1 MDQQDTTRA
10 AAVAATGPRRLAHA
24 TERFDGPT
32 TLYRMYDQAD
42 RLLYIG
48 ITCNTSQ
55 RWDSHRAL
63 SPWWPLVA
71 RKELTVY
78 PDRRAALVAETA
90 AIGAE
95 APSYNVSSN
104 PRAGRRDVHLVLKG
118 ERAKALADLARA
130 EHLSISRF
138 VMKLVDTALAQ
149 AAGDPDMDE
158 ALRRVRVTTQKG
170 GRR

>member
-10 AAVAATGPRRLAHA
+10 AAVAATGLRRLPHA

-32 TLYRMYDQAD
+32 TLYRMYDEAGQ
-42 RLLYIG
+42 LLYIG
-48 ITCNTSQ
+48 VTCNTAQ

-71 RKELTVY
+71 SKKLTVY
-78 PDRRAALVAETA
+78 PDRRSALMAETA
-90 AIGAE
+90 AIRAE
-95 APSYNVSSN
+95 APAHNVSDN

-130 EHLSISRF
+130 ERLSISKF
-138 VMKLVDTALAQ
+138 VMKLIDAALAD
-149 AAGDPDMDE
+149 AANDPDMDE
-158 ALRRVRVTTQKG
+158 ALRRVRATAQKG
-170 GRR
+170 GAR